1 MASQKYIQINNLT
14 IAFTPNTGPKS
25 IGMKTN
31 SINLHK

>member
-1 MASQKYIQINNLT
+1 MASQKYIKIDKLT
-14 IAFTPNTGPKS
+14 IIFAANTGHKS